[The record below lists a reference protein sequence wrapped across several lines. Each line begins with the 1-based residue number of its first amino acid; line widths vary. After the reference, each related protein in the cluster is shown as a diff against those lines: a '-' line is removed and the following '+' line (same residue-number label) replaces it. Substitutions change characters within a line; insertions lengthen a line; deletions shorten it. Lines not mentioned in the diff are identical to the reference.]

1 MVAKVSQF
9 GKRRKKVFENVA
21 VAVVFLAVCVLVI
34 GFFAYQNVVIGKKRT
49 ELEGQLYSL
58 QAHAGD
64 LSLQKQELEGQI
76 ENKETAEYQ
85 EKILRE
91 QGLYKKPG
99 EQVVTVLPAEEGAEN
114 VSGGEEGEERV
125 WWKPWT
131 WVRD

>member
-34 GFFAYQNVVIGKKRT
+34 GFFVYQNVVIGKKRT

-58 QAHAGD
+58 QAHEGD

-85 EKILRE
+85 EEILRE
-91 QGLYKKPG
+91 QGLYKKLG

-114 VSGGEEGEERV
+114 VSGRGEEKGF
-125 WWKPWT
+125 WGNPW
-131 WVRD
+131 RGGGF